1 VTAPAGFDPRPFVVS
16 GPWRFAKTM
25 ADIPHE
31 YVVEGKV
38 DDSAGFTAMVQYIA
52 DHGYRARW
60 RHLPP
65 NRYLELDGWRYWV
78 MRGRGDSSILI
89 INRERLPGQ
98 PLRRVE

>member
-1 VTAPAGFDPRPFVVS
+1 MAAPADFDPRQFVAAA
-16 GPWRFAKTM
+16 PWRFAKTM

-31 YVVEGKV
+31 YVVEDKV
-38 DDSAGFTAMVQYIA
+38 PDRDGFAAFVTHIA
-52 DHGYRARW
+52 AHGYRARW

-78 MRGRGDSSILI
+78 MPGRGDDSILI

-98 PLRRVE
+98 PLRKAI